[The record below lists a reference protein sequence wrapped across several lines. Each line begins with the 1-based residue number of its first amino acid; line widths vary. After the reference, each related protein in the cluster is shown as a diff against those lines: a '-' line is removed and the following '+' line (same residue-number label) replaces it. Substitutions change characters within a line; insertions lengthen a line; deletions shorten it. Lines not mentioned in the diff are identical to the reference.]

1 MATEIGVSRITLR
14 QKVDSS
20 RWSKL
25 LTLSFL
31 FNVIHARIAFLPA
44 SRNLVGREYLQSRLD
59 STSSPISSSS
69 ATPSTS
75 TNKGVEHPFLDVQ
88 LRGAAMKLHTRSQ
101 SPKEGQAPEQTKE
114 PYVPTRMDYLQFLV
128 DSQCVYNAM
137 ETIVRLP
144 HLQPQLQVFH
154 STGLERVQPL
164 EEDIKYMMETYQ
176 LIRPIIGQAG
186 RAYEAFLMDLV
197 SDSKNQSSSVTIPRF
212 ICHYY
217 NYYFAHTAGGRM
229 IGKQMSALL
238 LDKVTLKFYQWEQG
252 DVNVL
257 KTVVKDNIEN
267 LAQTFT
273 DEQKL
278 ACEEETANAFRY
290 AGAINMYLSGGG
302 NHH

>member
-1 MATEIGVSRITLR
+1 
-14 QKVDSS
+14 
-20 RWSKL
+20 
-25 LTLSFL
+25 
-31 FNVIHARIAFLPA
+31 
-44 SRNLVGREYLQSRLD
+44 
-59 STSSPISSSS
+59 
-69 ATPSTS
+69 
-75 TNKGVEHPFLDVQ
+75 
-88 LRGAAMKLHTRSQ
+88 MKLHTRSQ

-114 PYVPTRMDYLQFLV
+114 PYVPTHMDYLKFLV

-186 RAYEAFLMDLV
+186 RVYEAFLMDLV